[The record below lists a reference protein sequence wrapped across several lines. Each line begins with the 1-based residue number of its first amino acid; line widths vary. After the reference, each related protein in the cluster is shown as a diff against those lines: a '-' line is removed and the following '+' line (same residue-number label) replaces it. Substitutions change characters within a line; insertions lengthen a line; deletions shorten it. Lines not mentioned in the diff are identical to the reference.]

1 MPSTAIAN
9 LPTPDFTL
17 PFRCVSGLRPFRKNG
32 YRLEPERPAAA
43 PQKFIVHNYGH
54 GGAGITMSW
63 GTASK
68 VRDLVRDH
76 LATTSDRTV
85 AVLGSGVMGLTAATL
100 LLDLG
105 VQVTIYA
112 EKFWKDTTSAVA
124 GGQWAA
130 SKVNYSDRTQFKE
143 ILEIAY
149 RTFKSSIGQQ
159 FGVSEVPNYTPSPAP
174 NLDIVM
180 ELSPCL
186 LPARQSLPR
195 LPFEHHTKPGFEYHT
210 LLIEPPVF
218 LKRLDDDLHARGVPL
233 IEQTFANLGDV
244 LKLQENIIVN
254 CTGLGPKTIWNDNSL
269 EPIKGDL
276 ALLPAQQQ
284 LTYLYAQNGYMF
296 PRHDAVVI
304 GGSFL
309 TCFTSTDPDPV
320 CCKELVDYLKG
331 QFGRGPEI
339 PLPDCHIHHPS
350 NLPNLAPREVV
361 AV

>member
-1 MPSTAIAN
+1 MTSTATAN

-17 PFRCVSGLRPFRKNG
+17 PFRCVSGLRPYRKDG
-32 YRLEPERPAAA
+32 YRLEPERPAGA

-68 VRDLVRDH
+68 VRDFVRDH

-85 AVLGSGVMGLTAATL
+85 AVLGSGVMGMTAATL

-105 VQVTIYA
+105 VQVKIYA
-112 EKFWKDTTSAVA
+112 ENFWKCTTSAVA

-130 SKVNYSDRTQFKE
+130 SKVDYSNPTQFKE

-149 RTFKSSIGQQ
+149 RTFKSSGQP
-159 FGVSEVPNYTPSPAP
+159 FGVSEVSNYTPTPAP
-174 NLDIVM
+174 NLDIV
-180 ELSPCL
+180 ESLSPGL
-186 LPARQSLPR
+186 LPARRSVPR
-195 LPFEHHTKPGFEYHT
+195 LPFEHHTKPGFEYRT
-210 LLIEPPVF
+210 LLIEPPIF
-218 LKRLDDDLHARGVPL
+218 LKRLEEGLHARGVPF
-233 IEQTFANLGDV
+233 IAQTFANLADV
-244 LKLQENIIVN
+244 LRLPENIIVN
-254 CTGLGPKTIWNDNSL
+254 CTGLGSKAIWNDDSL
-269 EPIKGDL
+269 KPIKGDL
-276 ALLPAQQQ
+276 ALLPAQPR

-296 PRHDAVVI
+296 PRKDAVVV

-309 TCFTSTDPDPV
+309 TRFTSTDPDRV

-350 NLPNLAPREVV
+350 NLPHLAPRQVV
-361 AV
+361 GV

>member
-1 MPSTAIAN
+1 MTSTATAN

-17 PFRCVSGLRPFRKNG
+17 PFRCVSGLRPFREGG

-68 VRDLVRDH
+68 VRDLVRNH

-105 VQVTIYA
+105 VQVKIYA
-112 EKFWKDTTSAVA
+112 EHFWKDTTSAVA

-130 SKVNYSDRTQFKE
+130 SKVEFSDRTQFKE

-149 RTFKSSIGQQ
+149 RTFKSNGQP
-159 FGVSEVPNYTPSPAP
+159 FGVSEVCNYTPVPAP
-174 NLDIVM
+174 NLDIVLT
-180 ELSPCL
+180 LSPGL
-186 LPARQSLPR
+186 LPARRSVPR
-195 LPFEHHTKPGFEYHT
+195 LPFEHHTKPGFEYRT
-210 LLIEPPVF
+210 LLIEPPIF
-218 LKRLDDDLHARGVPL
+218 LQRLDDDLRARGVPF
-233 IEQTFANLGDV
+233 IAKTFANLQDV
-244 LKLQENIIVN
+244 LHLQENIIVN
-254 CTGLGPKTIWNDNSL
+254 CTGSGAKTLWNDTSL
-269 EPIKGDL
+269 KPIKGDL
-276 ALLPAQQQ
+276 ALLPAQPL

-296 PRHDAVVI
+296 PRKDAVVV

-350 NLPNLAPREVV
+350 NRSLLAPREVV
-361 AV
+361 GV

>member
-1 MPSTAIAN
+1 MTSTATAN

-17 PFRCVSGLRPFRKNG
+17 PFRCVSGLRPFREGG

-68 VRDLVRDH
+68 VRDLVRNH

-100 LLDLG
+100 LLKLG
-105 VQVTIYA
+105 VQVKIYA
-112 EKFWKDTTSAVA
+112 EHFWKDTTSAVA

-130 SKVNYSDRTQFKE
+130 SKVEFSDRTQFKE

-149 RTFKSSIGQQ
+149 RTFKSNGQP
-159 FGVSEVPNYTPSPAP
+159 FGVSEVSNYTTIPAP
-174 NLDIVM
+174 NLDIVLT
-180 ELSPCL
+180 LSPGL
-186 LPARQSLPR
+186 LPARRSVPR
-195 LPFEHHTKPGFEYHT
+195 LPFEHHTKPGFEYRT
-210 LLIEPPVF
+210 LLIEPPIF
-218 LKRLDDDLHARGVPL
+218 LQRLDDDLRARGVPF
-233 IEQTFANLGDV
+233 IAQTFANLQDV
-244 LKLQENIIVN
+244 LHLQENIIIN
-254 CTGLGPKTIWNDNSL
+254 CTGSGAKTPWNDTSL
-269 EPIKGDL
+269 KPIKGDL
-276 ALLPAQQQ
+276 ALLPAQPL

-296 PRHDAVVI
+296 PRKDAVVI

-339 PLPDCHIHHPS
+339 PLPD
-350 NLPNLAPREVV
+350 
-361 AV
+361 